1 MSTELL
7 KTDKNRKLIWFL
19 SLSILLY
26 ISVYFLK
33 DVKYIYN
40 NVYIKFILT
49 FLLSVSFVAFIKE
62 KFLKNRIFIDRKTKE
77 HAIHTDSIPRLGGLG
92 IFLAVFLVSILYFY
106 NDKTVLSFVLSAL
119 FILIVGLFEDYTQNI
134 PHVFRLTLL
143 SIPVIYVILV
153 LNGVVFDVYYFELY
167 FPIAFVIT
175 VFGVIGVINA
185 INIID
190 GLNGLASGISLLGFL
205 FFFLSVHGQ
214 NDSLSVLSGLFF
226 FATLGFFLIN
236 ITTGKIF
243 LGDGGSYLLGFA
255 LSEISV
261 LISNGTS
268 LSPWFPVALFIY
280 PIWEVLFSIIRRKKQ
295 GKNAMQADKLHLHT
309 LLYLRVFKK
318 HINDPVKANSSAAL
332 SILFVLFVLDFLV
345 FEIRENANLLVLYIL
360 SFVSIYSVFYRMLVS
375 FKIGKFFAYLLI
387 KREEK
392 QQVLKPAGE
401 IKS

>member
-134 PHVFRLTLL
+134 PPVFRLTLL

-226 FATLGFFLIN
+226 FATLGFFIIN

>member
-134 PHVFRLTLL
+134 PPVFRLTLL

-261 LISNGTS
+261 LISNETS

>member
-26 ISVYFLK
+26 ISIYFLK

-134 PHVFRLTLL
+134 PPVFRLTLL

-261 LISNGTS
+261 LISNETS

-280 PIWEVLFSIIRRKKQ
+280 PIWEVLFSIVRRKKQ

-360 SFVSIYSVFYRMLVS
+360 SFISIYSVFYRMLVS